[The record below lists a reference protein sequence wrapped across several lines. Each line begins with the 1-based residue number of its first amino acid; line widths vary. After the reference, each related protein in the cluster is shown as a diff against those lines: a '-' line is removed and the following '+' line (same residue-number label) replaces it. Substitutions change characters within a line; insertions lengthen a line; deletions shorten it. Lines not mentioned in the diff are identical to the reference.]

1 MDGLGS
7 RKVKICGVTNTED
20 ARIIADS
27 GADMLG
33 MIVDVP
39 VETPRKMSLDEAEV
53 IGREIGD
60 EINIVVVLCPG
71 SVKEVRAVVRRIDLF
86 GIQLH
91 GFESNAF
98 LKSVRY
104 ALRDHSYPDVKLIK
118 TVHVDED
125 GTVHGIMPEE
135 DYVDFILLDTYT
147 YNIASA
153 QTGRGSG
160 AGAGGTGKKHSWSK
174 SKEIVEDSSIP
185 VILSGGLR
193 PDNVKEAI
201 RVVDP
206 YGVDVASG
214 VEEEEEE
221 LESPGV
227 SVDVGVGARKR
238 GGGRGRKSK
247 EKVMEFVRN
256 AKAK

>member
-1 MDGLGS
+1 MSTDSLFIVIGDVMDGMGS

-20 ARIIADS
+20 ARLIADS
-27 GADMLG
+27 GADMFG

-39 VETPRKMSLDEAEV
+39 VETPRKITLDEAEV
-53 IGREIGD
+53 IGSEIGD
-60 EINIVVVLCPG
+60 EINIVIVLCPG
-71 SVKEVRAVVRRIDLF
+71 SVNEVRAVLRRIEVF

-91 GFESNAF
+91 GFESDVF
-98 LKSVRY
+98 LRSVRETI
-104 ALRDHSYPDVKLIK
+104 RDHPYSDVKLIK
-118 TVHVDED
+118 TLHVAED
-125 GTVHGIMPEE
+125 GIVHGIMPEE
-135 DYVDFILLDTYT
+135 DYLDFILLDTYT
-147 YNIASA
+147 ASG
-153 QTGRGSG
+153 QRGGGSGAGAG

-174 SKEIVEDSSIP
+174 SREIVEDSNIP

-214 VEEEEEE
+214 VES
-221 LESPGV
+221 LG
-227 SVDVGVGARKR
+227 
-238 GGGRGRKSK
+238 GRKSK
-247 EKVMEFVRN
+247 EKVMEFVKN